1 MVEMAVADVGT
12 DKVEE
17 FEQGKVVRGWKVTE
31 RDRLLIGHLGTV
43 RYLSREQVW
52 RLVFPGRAESVVAER
67 LVALERLK
75 LLRRLRCRRYTGEE
89 LEVWALTLGGYRVA
103 EDVTGPLQRIPAH
116 DVGNAFF
123 EHHIGLVE
131 LYLRVLGA
139 GVERIGPRRRRAG
152 QPGAARGTRRPNSNT
167 PPAALPSKWK
177 WISGDQLQRLH
188 LSRKLKADEP
198 IQVLVPDAVAEFPFS
213 SAGAR
218 RMFLEWETGSNPL
231 AAEEKRNSLVTKLD
245 RYARFLTDYAEALSG
260 PTWYT
265 KAFPDKWP
273 ARVRFVMHSERRK
286 KNAVEVLSKWRERQT
301 PRWKEL
307 ESRDCDG
314 GGGCGGD
321 AFAVW
326 TTPP

>member
-1 MVEMAVADVGT
+1 M
-12 DKVEE
+12 
-17 FEQGKVVRGWKVTE
+17 
-31 RDRLLIGHLGTV
+31 
-43 RYLSREQVW
+43 
-52 RLVFPGRAESVVAER
+52 
-67 LVALERLK
+67 
-75 LLRRLRCRRYTGEE
+75 
-89 LEVWALTLGGYRVA
+89 
-103 EDVTGPLQRIPAH
+103 
-116 DVGNAFF
+116 
-123 EHHIGLVE
+123 
-131 LYLRVLGA
+131 
-139 GVERIGPRRRRAG
+139 
-152 QPGAARGTRRPNSNT
+152 
-167 PPAALPSKWK
+167 
-177 WISGDQLQRLH
+177 
-188 LSRKLKADEP
+188 KADEP

-307 ESRDCDG
+307 DLEIATVAEVVAEMRLRCGLLPGRDSLVAAPGPALEHELRVRAEKAERALEESRKREKALTAQLADVSKRAIDVSEWEIIRAFHKEANAVL
-314 GGGCGGD
+314 D
-321 AFAVW
+321 AEREHRRALNEQRQEKRFNFGKAEPLPELPGLVSGPKM
-326 TTPP
+326 TEFLHAFPKRANAK